1 MEAIITRFSNVE
13 LLSAPNAI
21 IGFDISTSQK
31 PDLILMDI
39 NLPGM
44 SGVQALKRLRDTHE
58 TRHIPVI
65 AVTSNSLPQ
74 DIAAGLRAG
83 FDAYITKP
91 IKISE
96 LIRTVDQILYGDKKT
111 S

>member
-1 MEAIITRFSNVE
+1 
-13 LLSAPNAI
+13 
-21 IGFDISTSQK
+21 
-31 PDLILMDI
+31 LILMDI

-44 SGVQALKRLRDTHE
+44 NGVQALQRLRDTRE

-65 AVTSNSLPQ
+65 AVTSNSMPQ
-74 DIAAGLRAG
+74 DKAAGLRAG

-96 LIRTVDQILYGDKKT
+96 LIRTVDQLLYGDKKT
-111 S
+111 G